1 MKIGVY
7 SSRPDER
14 EFIERFSEIYE
25 TGIKMIH
32 EDPVPETVELAAGC
46 DCISIITNTFITAE
60 MLDRY
65 KDLGVRFI
73 STRTVGFEHIDV
85 EHAKRIGI
93 GVGNVTYTADSVA
106 EFAIMLMLM
115 VLRNIKPIEARRAGQ
130 DYGLTKV
137 RGRLLSDMTVGIM
150 GTGKIGTRVA
160 KQLAGFGCRILAA
173 DPFRNEALSQIVRY
187 VEPEILYRDSDIV
200 TIHMPSNKENFHVI
214 NRDVFAQMKAGA
226 ILINTARGELVD
238 TKALIEALEN
248 GKLGGAGLD
257 VIEGDR
263 LIYYRDMKCEIIP
276 HHEMAILNFLPNV
289 VLTPHMAFYTD
300 HSVSDM
306 VENSIRSCVEYLRS
320 NEGTVSI

>member
-1 MKIGVY
+1 MTIGVY

-14 EFIERFSEIYE
+14 EFIEKFSNVYE

-32 EDPVPETVELAAGC
+32 EDPVLETVEQAAGC

-65 KDLGVRFI
+65 KKLGVRFI

-85 EHAKRIGI
+85 EHAKQIGI
-93 GVGNVTYTADSVA
+93 GVGNVTYTPDSVA
-106 EFAIMLMLM
+106 EFAVMLMLM
-115 VLRNIKPIEARRAGQ
+115 VLRNTKPIEARRAGQ
-130 DYGLTKV
+130 DYALTMV

-150 GTGKIGTRVA
+150 GTGRIGVRVA
-160 KQLAGFGCRILAA
+160 EQLAGFGCRILAA
-173 DPFRNEALSQIVRY
+173 DSCRNEALSEIVQY

-200 TIHMPSNKENFHVI
+200 TLHMPSNKENFHVI
-214 NRDVFAQMKAGA
+214 DSRVFEQMKTGA
-226 ILINTARGELVD
+226 VLINTARGELVD
-238 TKALIEALEN
+238 TKALIEALES

-263 LIYYRDMKCEIIP
+263 LIYYRDLKCEIVP

-289 VLTPHMAFYTD
+289 VITPHMAFYTD

-306 VENSIRSCVEYLRS
+306 VENSIRSCAEYMKS
-320 NEGTVSI
+320 NKFKF